1 MGSKEDYLWAK
12 YIGRNE
18 VLLGIYWKT
27 HWELGKPIG
36 GEKKSPKNATSPTLP
51 KRKQIESIWMHVT
64 ILHWLNKYLFPTRFI
79 TCFGLGYIDKGMNCE
94 DIMSMGA

>member
-12 YIGRNE
+12 YIGGND

-36 GEKKSPKNATSPTLP
+36 GKKKSQKMQHLPPFPKE
-51 KRKQIESIWMHVT
+51 KIESIWMHVT
-64 ILHWLNKYLFPTRFI
+64 ILYWLNK
-79 TCFGLGYIDKGMNCE
+79 LGSSPIL
-94 DIMSMGA
+94 A

>member
-12 YIGRNE
+12 YIGGND

-36 GEKKSPKNATSPTLP
+36 EKKESQKCNISHPSQK
-51 KRKQIESIWMHVT
+51 KKIESIWMHVT
-64 ILHWLNKYLFPTRFI
+64 ILYWLNK
-79 TCFGLGYIDKGMNCE
+79 LGSSPIL
-94 DIMSMGA
+94 A